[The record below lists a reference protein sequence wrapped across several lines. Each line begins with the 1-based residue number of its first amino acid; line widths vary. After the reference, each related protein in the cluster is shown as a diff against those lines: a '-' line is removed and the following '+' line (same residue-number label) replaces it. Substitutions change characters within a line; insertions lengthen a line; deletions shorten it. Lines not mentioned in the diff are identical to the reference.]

1 MSSNKRYS
9 LIKSLQVA
17 VSHGQPLDLATLKKH
32 GLSPFLAAKHARS
45 GWLERLEQGVY
56 AFAGDTL
63 NREQCLLFLQR
74 RITGLHVAGKT
85 ALECQGVV
93 RHNLSSREH
102 LKLWGENKRAKL
114 PEWFVC
120 RFPASFRSTT
130 LFSLNPAFSG
140 IGTPLGFLEGVQ
152 VSLPERAVLEMLYEI
167 GKSQDLEE
175 AMNLFENL
183 RGLRLDVMGE
193 LLSHC
198 TSVKTVRLFLVLAKE
213 TKIIDLNRLRER
225 YSISTGSS
233 SRWIGRMA
241 DGTLLTLP
249 ND

>member
-1 MSSNKRYS
+1 MSSNKRHS

-17 VSHGQPLDLATLKKH
+17 VPHGQPMDLATLKKH

-63 NREQCLLFLQR
+63 NREQCLLFLQK

-85 ALECQGVV
+85 ALEWQGV
-93 RHNLSSREH
+93 RHNLFSREH
-102 LKLWGENKRAKL
+102 LKLWGENKRTKL
-114 PEWFVC
+114 PQWFVS

-130 LFSLNPAFSG
+130 LFSPNPDFSG
-140 IGTPLGFLEGVQ
+140 VVTPPGFLEGVQ
-152 VSLPERAVLEMLYEI
+152 VSVPERAVLEMLYEI

-175 AMNLFENL
+175 AMNLLENL

-193 LLSHC
+193 LLSRC
-198 TSVKTVRLFLVLAKE
+198 TSIKTIRLFLVLVKR
-213 TKIIDLNRLRER
+213 TKIIDLDRLKER

-241 DGTLLTLP
+241 DGTILTLP